1 LTENRP
7 EERIATSKKG
17 ERVMFV
23 GLQQLI
29 INRTLRLVALGGEM
43 MIQGEQQLFVDAK
56 QIAKE
61 MATWLNMPEALEEWP
76 CAEALT
82 EEQVRIFCIATGV
95 LAKACEALDH
105 LEDYPSR
112 KKIEES
118 LRSIFSL

>member
-1 LTENRP
+1 
-7 EERIATSKKG
+7 
-17 ERVMFV
+17 MFV